1 MARQSL
7 SPMKEL
13 DYYVNQAPAEVKHE
27 RVGRKKKDAPM
38 THLKYLRKKNGYTLE
53 ALSDITNVSISY
65 LSRLESGSRRLN
77 TDLIRRL
84 AHAFRCSPSE
94 LLQEISHDGNV
105 VTAVDFGRRRRNDLN
120 PRDCSMPLYKVVPC
134 ENEESDDESDL
145 KVNICSSSEWKSK
158 PAELMGRND
167 VIAIK
172 AEKYFL
178 PYFSETST
186 LYLEPANNLVPEST
200 VVILDCG
207 KILIKKIWSV
217 TPTTLQLCD
226 ICDIDALKQ
235 GGTPKNDLI
244 SVERSNLDATYKVVG
259 YADFCLA

>member
-7 SPMKEL
+7 SPMKDL

-38 THLKYLRKKNGYTLE
+38 THLKFLRKKNGYTLE
-53 ALSDITNVSISY
+53 ALSEITNVSISY

-105 VTAVDFGRRRRNDLN
+105 VTAVDFGRRRRNDIS
-120 PRDCSMPLYKVVPC
+120 PRDCSLPLYKVVP
-134 ENEESDDESDL
+134 NSSEEGDL
-145 KVNICSSSEWKSK
+145 KVSICSSSEWKAR
-158 PAELMGRND
+158 PAELMGRNE

-178 PYFSETST
+178 PYFSESST

-207 KILIKKIWSV
+207 KIMIKKIWSV
-217 TPTTLQLCD
+217 TPTSLQLCD

-235 GGTPKNDLI
+235 GRTPQNDLI
-244 SVERSNLDATYKVVG
+244 SVERSGLEATYKVVG
-259 YADFCLA
+259 YADFGLV